1 MRRACDHMA
10 LYFMLE
16 QTYPMIISIV
26 DINGHMALIFTK
38 RRIEKQTETYTKR
51 RQEAFDLAVVG
62 I

>member
-16 QTYPMIISIV
+16 QTYPVIISIV
-26 DINGHMALIFTK
+26 DINGHMAVIFTK

-51 RQEAFDLAVVG
+51 RQGAFDLAVVG
-62 I
+62 A